1 MIFTSFSVVE
11 IKKDDE
17 KSLILLGAHQGHA
30 YISTERSLTTTT
42 LFLLFL
48 SFSFLF
54 TTINDRRINRKSCAK
69 SSSTLTL
76 VPTYRLQVLAQA
88 WKIGAANRSSR

>member
-1 MIFTSFSVVE
+1 MM
-11 IKKDDE
+11 

-30 YISTERSLTTTT
+30 YISTEHSLTTTK

-48 SFSFLF
+48 SFSLIF